1 MATFLRRTVR
11 FAEKFALQRHLK
23 VNQDVLGGWH
33 QRRHLNL
40 HENVSMQLLQDN
52 GVNVPKFGVAST
64 PDEAEEIAQRLGA
77 SDVVIKALVLAG
89 GRGKGTFDSGLKG
102 GVKMVFSP
110 SEAKQISSQML
121 GYTLRTKQTGEKG
134 IRVDKVMVTERLYN
148 RREYYFALMME
159 REFNGPLIVASS
171 QGGVNIEEVAK
182 ENPEA
187 ILKLPISI
195 DSGIDR
201 DETSK
206 LVKQLGFHPSAV
218 EGAVTLI
225 ENLYNVFLK
234 YDATLVE
241 INPLVEDNHG
251 KVYCLDAK
259 CRFDDNA
266 DFRQK
271 DLFALRDWTQLDQR
285 EREAHDCNL
294 NYIALDGDIGCLVNG
309 AGLAMATMD
318 IIKLHGGSPANFLD
332 VGGGAT
338 AHQVTEAF
346 RLITSDQKV
355 QAILVN
361 IFGGI
366 MRCDV
371 IAEGVIRAAE
381 TLDLKIPI
389 VVRLQAG
396 TQVDEA
402 KALIATSKLKI
413 LACDNLDEAAK
424 MASGALF
431 LAVVR
436 LSTIVGLARSAAVDV
451 KFELPL

>member
-1 MATFLRRTVR
+1 MATLLRRAVR
-11 FAEKFALQRHLK
+11 TAGKTALQRNLK
-23 VNQDVLGGWH
+23 VKQDTWAGWL
-33 QRRHLNL
+33 QRRSLNL
-40 HENVSMQLLQDN
+40 QENVSMQILQDN
-52 GVNVPKFGVAST
+52 GVTVPKFGVAAS
-64 PDEAEEIAQRLGA
+64 PEEAEQIAQRLGTP
-77 SDVVIKALVLAG
+77 DVVIKALVLAG

-102 GVKMVFSP
+102 GVKMAFSP
-110 SEAKQISSQML
+110 SEAKKLAAQMI
-121 GYTLRTKQTGEKG
+121 GFILRTKQTGERG

-159 REFNGPLIVASS
+159 REYN
-171 QGGVNIEEVAK
+171 
-182 ENPEA
+182 
-187 ILKLPISI
+187 
-195 DSGIDR
+195 
-201 DETSK
+201 
-206 LVKQLGFHPSAV
+206 AV
-218 EGAVTLI
+218 SLI

-234 YDATLVE
+234 YDATLIE
-241 INPLVEDNHG
+241 INPLIEDNNN

-266 DFRQK
+266 AFRQK
-271 DLFALRDWTQLDQR
+271 ELFDLRDWAQQDLR
-285 EREAHDCNL
+285 EKEAHESNL

-338 AHQVTEAF
+338 AKQVTEAF

-366 MRCDV
+366 MRCDI
-371 IAEGVIRAAE
+371 IAEGVIQAAE

-389 VVRLQAG
+389 VVRLQG

-424 MASGALF
+424 M
-431 LAVVR
+431 VVR
-436 LSTIVGLARSAAVDV
+436 LSTIVGLARSASVDV